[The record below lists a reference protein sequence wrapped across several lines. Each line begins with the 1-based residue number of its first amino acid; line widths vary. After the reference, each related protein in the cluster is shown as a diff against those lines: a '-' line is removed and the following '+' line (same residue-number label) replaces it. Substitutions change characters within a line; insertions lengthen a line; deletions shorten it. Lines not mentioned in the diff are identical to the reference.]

1 MLGLEGSLL
10 ATMDI
15 VEALCQEFGLLPLS
29 THLNPAEE
37 TCEVH
42 LSCHRYLLDRDKATL
57 LPCLFLQRRPLSN
70 IPPFPFLSFCFVLFI
85 FFPQSMLAKSNSLLA
100 DHTRPIVKGFCDSLE
115 AEDVLGTWSAWATCT
130 SRGMR
135 VRNSPKFW
143 VIKIMS
149 KHGVLQCF

>member
-70 IPPFPFLSFCFVLFI
+70 IPPFPFLLFCFVY
-85 FFPQSMLAKSNSLLA
+85 FFPSEHVSQIQLPVSRSYQAYCERLL
-100 DHTRPIVKGFCDSLE
+100 
-115 AEDVLGTWSAWATCT
+115 
-130 SRGMR
+130 
-135 VRNSPKFW
+135 
-143 VIKIMS
+143 
-149 KHGVLQCF
+149 